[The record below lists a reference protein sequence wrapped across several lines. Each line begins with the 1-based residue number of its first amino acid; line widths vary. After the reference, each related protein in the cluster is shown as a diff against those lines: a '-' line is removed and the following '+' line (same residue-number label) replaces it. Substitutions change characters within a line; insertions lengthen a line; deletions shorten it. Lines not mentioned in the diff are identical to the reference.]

1 MEEIIIV
8 NNLELIQ
15 KKRDKKLLESINK
28 QLLKEQDGGLRIFYS
43 ARSQDAVFKM
53 LLKNYDHLL

>member
-15 KKRDKKLLESINK
+15 KKREKKLLESINK
-28 QLLKEQDGGLRIFYS
+28 QLLKEQDGGLRMFFTQ
-43 ARSQDAVFKM
+43 QDPKM
-53 LLKNYDHLL
+53 PYLKCY